1 MTQSSE
7 TETKKPL
14 WKRYFIWGMPL
25 AGVFGAFVAGI
36 IFWGGFNTAMEATN
50 TKEFCISCHEMENFV
65 YQEYKGTIHDVNRS
79 GVGAVCSDCH
89 VPKDWTHKIIRKV
102 KASKELWGKLTGT
115 IATKEKFEAKRLHLA
130 MNEWERM
137 KATDSVECRNCHDF
151 ESMMPEFQKPRAR
164 QQHLNAMEAGQTC
177 IDCHKGIAHSDL
189 RDRADEEYLEALEAP
204 NPAFVREIPQAY
216 LDSLAYITEKEAEE
230 AAAAKAAKKAEMEAH
245 QAQIAAAVEAARA
258 EEQAKMA
265 ASGDASGADA
275 GAQTPAGGGAGA
287 VAANVDWS
295 AVASTDL
302 TLFYP
307 GQASFEWVQNGK
319 QHGGARPL
327 VSGGDQCTTCH
338 AAELE
343 MIGNK
348 VVAGGGGKK
357 DELEPTPIPGKRGII
372 GATVQAAHDGEN
384 LYVRM
389 QWPDAPHAPAPFAE
403 GGKMDPDNQM
413 KVAMMITGTGIEMGE
428 QVGCWATCHADNTYM
443 PFAPKP
449 EDIAANAEVAAQLEA
464 SETITKY
471 LTESRTKVEVKGRR
485 GKVQGGWDKMKSAEE
500 IEKYLADG
508 TYMDL
513 MRVYADGSG
522 SNGYLLERRVVND
535 GAFASEASL
544 SGGMWTVVFSRP
556 LAGAPG
562 DVPLEAGKTF
572 TVGFAIH
579 DDFAAAR
586 FHHVTL
592 NTTMALDNAEAQ
604 INVVGQ

>member
-1 MTQSSE
+1 MTRSSD
-7 TETKKPL
+7 TEKKKPI
-14 WKRYFIWGMPL
+14 WRRYFIWGMPL
-25 AGVFGAFVAGI
+25 AGVFGAFLAGI

-50 TKEFCISCHEMENFV
+50 TEPFCRSCHEMNDFIYE
-65 YQEYKGTIHDVNRS
+65 EYKGTIHDVNRS

-102 KASKELWGKLTGT
+102 KASRELWGKLTGT
-115 IATKEKFEAKRLHLA
+115 IATKEKFEAKRIHLA

-137 KATDSVECRNCHDF
+137 KSTDSRECRNCHGFD
-151 ESMMPEFQKPRAR
+151 SMMPEFQKPRAR
-164 QQHLNAMEAGQTC
+164 QQHLNAMESGQTC

-189 RDRADEEYLEALEAP
+189 RDRADPDYLEALETP
-204 NPAFVREIPQAY
+204 NPAFKREIPQAY

-230 AAAAKAAKKAEMEAH
+230 SAAAKAAKKAEQEAH

-258 EEQAKMA
+258 EEQAKA
-265 ASGDASGADA
+265 AGSGTETPATDGGAAAA
-275 GAQTPAGGGAGA
+275 GAGGDVAPNVDWNA
-287 VAANVDWS
+287 VAAADV
-295 AVASTDL
+295 

-319 QHGGARPL
+319 THGGARPL
-327 VSGGDQCTTCH
+327 TKGGDQCTTCH

-343 MIGNK
+343 TIGNK
-348 VVAGGGGKK
+348 IVAGN
-357 DELEPTPIPGKRGII
+357 EETEPTPIPGKRGII
-372 GATVQAAHDGEN
+372 NATVQAAHDGEN

-389 QWPDAPHAPAPFAE
+389 QWPDAGHNPAPFAD
-403 GGKMDPDNQM
+403 GGKMDPENQI

-443 PFAPKP
+443 PSAP
-449 EDIAANAEVAAQLEA
+449 EADAIAGNADVAGRLEA
-464 SETITKY
+464 TTTITKY
-471 LTESRTKVEVKGRR
+471 LSESRTDIEIRGR
-485 GKVQGGWDKMKSAEE
+485 GDKPQGGWDKLKSAEE
-500 IEKYLADG
+500 IDQYLKDG

-522 SNGYLLERRVVND
+522 SNGYLLDRRVEND
-535 GAFASEASL
+535 APFASQASL
-544 SGGMWTVVFSRP
+544 DAGMWTVVFSRP
-556 LAGAPG
+556 LNSGAPG
-562 DVPLEAGKTF
+562 DIPLEAGKTY

-592 NTTMALDNAEAQ
+592 NTTMALDSAEAQ
-604 INVVGQ
+604 INVAGQ